1 MILDIILPCVKNC
14 LKIVVSREQEKS
26 PPDIGQ
32 KPPGQK
38 PPDIVCRVM
47 LSSFLYR
54 YNVNMFLLRWS
65 ILYENTYFLLS
76 NLTMPLSL
84 QKIHE
89 NDNDVTLFFFLK
101 RLKTQ
106 KIYNILIC
114 KYKLPTDL
122 YRNMYYKGDNS
133 GL

>member
-1 MILDIILPCVKNC
+1 MILGIILSCVKNC
-14 LKIVVSREQEKS
+14 LKILVSREQDKS

-38 PPDIVCRVM
+38 PPNIVSRVM
-47 LSSFLYR
+47 PSSFLYR
-54 YNVNMFLLRWS
+54 NNVNMFLLRWS

-89 NDNDVTLFFFLK
+89 NDNDVTLFFFQ
-101 RLKTQ
+101 KTENP
-106 KIYNILIC
+106 KDIHILIC

-122 YRNMYYKGDNS
+122 YRKMYYKGDNS